1 MTEEMRSGKFC
12 TECGK
17 EIHVKA
23 EICPHCGVRQAF
35 QGSGAGGAGSAIPN
49 YLVQAILVTL
59 FCCLPFGIVSIV
71 YAAQVNGKEQSGD
84 FAGARKSS
92 DLAKKWVWAGFIC
105 GFVFILLYVGLMV
118 LGGIAG
124 SL

>member
-35 QGSGAGGAGSAIPN
+35 QGGGLNTIPN
-49 YLVQAILVTL
+49 YLVQAILITL
-59 FCCLPFGIVSIV
+59 FCCLPFGIVSII
-71 YAAQVNGKEQSGD
+71 YAAQVNGKQQAGD
-84 FAGARKSS
+84 IEGARKSS

-105 GFVFILLYVGLMV
+105 GFVFMLLYVGLMV